1 MLLSR
6 ICLVKKPVS
15 FKLGQASCDFLWWEK
30 VNKLTWGEGLD
41 LDRNRSRV
49 CVLLMGQF
57 YALDL

>member
-1 MLLSR
+1 MLSR

-15 FKLGQASCDFLWWEK
+15 FKLGQVLSDFLWWEK
-30 VNKLTWGEGLD
+30 VNKCTWGERPD

>member
-15 FKLGQASCDFLWWEK
+15 FKLDQVSYDFLWWE
-30 VNKLTWGEGLD
+30 VNKFTWGEGPD